1 MKIVKII
8 LRILAFVCTFIVPIL
23 LLGVISP
30 LAHGELGE
38 GLTGLGY
45 IALALVI
52 VVVAFKLF
60 GKIYKMPKGW
70 KRALLISIFPI
81 AIWLVI
87 FLGVDYIKAILISV
101 CDYWLKVGIFIFI
114 GRALAIVEECLP
126 NETIKEEKPIQ
137 QEKNES
143 ENK

>member
-1 MKIVKII
+1 MKAVKII
-8 LRILAFVCTFIVPIL
+8 LRILAFVCSFIVPIL

-30 LAHGELGE
+30 LVHGELGE

-45 IALALVI
+45 IALALII

-60 GKIYKMPKGW
+60 GKIYKMEKGW

-81 AIWLVI
+81 ALWLVI
-87 FLGVDYIKAILISV
+87 YLGIDYIQAILISV

-114 GRALAIVEECLP
+114 GRTLSIIEECLP
-126 NETIKEEKPIQ
+126 EETLPKETKEVNQ
-137 QEKNES
+137 ES
-143 ENK
+143 ESK

>member
-1 MKIVKII
+1 MKAVKII
-8 LRILAFVCTFIVPIL
+8 LRILAFVCSFIVPIL

-30 LAHGELGE
+30 LVHGELGE

-45 IALALVI
+45 IALALII

-60 GKIYKMPKGW
+60 GKIYKMEKGW

-81 AIWLVI
+81 ALWLVI
-87 FLGVDYIKAILISV
+87 YLGIDYIQAILISV

-114 GRALAIVEECLP
+114 GRTLAIIEECLP
-126 NETIKEEKPIQ
+126 EETLPKETKEVNQ
-137 QEKNES
+137 ES
-143 ENK
+143 EGK